1 MTFTAFPRGFTVRP
15 PTFDDLQSV
24 VDLTVIC
31 DTDNLGFSRYSV
43 GNMRRNWLLP
53 GVDLER
59 DMWLVFALGGQ
70 LVAYAKLIHL
80 DLPRL
85 FVNPFVHPDY
95 VHTDLYA
102 YLLERA
108 EAGARELIALA
119 PAGARVTL
127 NTFCFAR
134 NQALPRMIEQAGYGY
149 VRSSW
154 RMDIDMEEPPPAPEW
169 PAGIDLRPF
178 TLEMARAVYAA
189 DEEAFSDHWGHMPS
203 PFEVFEQWFLKSPG
217 YDPTLWFIPFANEQ
231 IIGSALCEYRGEL
244 GWVGSLS
251 IRRPWRRK
259 GVALALLQHAFGE
272 FYRRGTRKVGLDVD
286 AQSLTGA
293 TRLYEKAG
301 MHVVYQENQYQKEL
315 RPGVELSTQALE
327 V

>member
-1 MTFTAFPRGFTVRP
+1 MTFTALPPGFTVRP
-15 PTFDDLQSV
+15 PSFEDLQSV

-59 DMWLVFALGGQ
+59 DMWLVFAPGGQ

-85 FVNPFVHPDY
+85 FVNPFVHPAY
-95 VHTDLYA
+95 AHTDLYP

-119 PAGARVTL
+119 PAEARVTL

-134 NQALPRMIEQAGYGY
+134 NRALPRMIERAGFGY

-154 RMDIDMEEPPPAPEW
+154 RI
-169 PAGIDLRPF
+169 
-178 TLEMARAVYAA
+178 
-189 DEEAFSDHWGHMPS
+189 
-203 PFEVFEQWFLKSPG
+203 EVFEQWFLKSPG
-217 YDPTLWFIPFANEQ
+217 FDPTLWFIPFENGQ
-231 IIGSALCEYRGEL
+231 IVGTALCEYRGEL

-251 IRRPWRRK
+251 VRRPWRRK
-259 GVALALLQHAFGE
+259 GVALALLRHVFGD
-272 FYRRGTRKVGLDVD
+272 FYHRGTRKVGLDVD

-301 MHVVYQENQYQKEL
+301 MHIVYQENQYQKEL

-327 V
+327 